1 MTSIQQ
7 KLGIA
12 ETIIKEV
19 KYMRNI
25 QKKYVQAL
33 FEKDQPRI
41 DEYLDKKKAQEQ
53 RVDNLL
59 NQYK

>member
-7 KLGIA
+7 KLSSA

-19 KYMRNI
+19 KLMRNI

-33 FEKDQPRI
+33 AERDQSRI
-41 DEYLDKKKAQEQ
+41 DEYLDKKKLQEQ

-59 NQYK
+59 KQY